1 MSKPPIRAESA
12 SLLRGVYLY
21 TPYSQGFIDEL
32 KAMVPNELR
41 LWESDHKRWY
51 VFETY
56 AEQAVRLARKY
67 WPLIDLNA
75 YDSPEMAE
83 ERKRHQQWRQSQSG
97 YGQQQS
103 NQYRQQ
109 SSGQWQPGASSSRS
123 DYAMLFVTDDA
134 PPEVIKAAY
143 KALAIKY
150 HPDRGGDTVAMQAVN
165 AAFDRLKKA
174 GKA

>member
-1 MSKPPIRAESA
+1 M
-12 SLLRGVYLY
+12 LRGVYLY
-21 TPYSQGFIDEL
+21 TPYNASFVDDL
-32 KAMVPNELR
+32 KALVPHELR
-41 LWESDHKRWY
+41 LWESDQKRWY

-67 WPLIDLNA
+67 WPLINLDA
-75 YDSPEMAE
+75 YDSPEMRE
-83 ERKRHQQWRQSQSG
+83 ERQRHQQWRQSQSG
-97 YGQQQS
+97 YQRQQDQ
-103 NQYRQQ
+103 QYRQQ
-109 SSGQWQPGASSSRS
+109 SSGQWQPGASSGTRS

-165 AAFDRLKKA
+165 AAYDRLKKA